1 MDGHRANGPRRSRRT
16 RSQRDKQRE
25 AAGRA
30 GRPGL
35 ITTTGGGLQA
45 LGRPGG
51 VVAGLVAGGLGRHR
65 APSSGSEREN
75 AENRPGSS
83 RPRPPRRRR
92 RDSVSSQDEDIIDGF
107 AIASFTTLQA
117 LENDMQLKPLER
129 AERLKERLVRRQHK
143 GEGGNCRHGNSGG
156 SDRERGRGRHKQPL
170 KRKREANAPTRCV
183 RPRAEDGGGGGGGG
197 DGGGEV
203 NGTGR
208 SSSQERSRD
217 SSQHSTS
224 DRGYIC
230 DSDSDVEDKADYAD
244 LLPGCAQRG
253 VAPRAALGLRGAT
266 AIQRGRG
273 GVGVRIGGGGEGGT
287 PPAEAAR
294 AHTTCT
300 AFK

>member
-35 ITTTGGGLQA
+35 TIGGGGLQA

-51 VVAGLVAGGLGRHR
+51 LVAGLMAVGVGRHHR

-117 LENDMQLKPLER
+117 LEVR
-129 AERLKERLVRRQHK
+129 AAAPRVLSVRVTPRRASSCLSVRLDGWDLV
-143 GEGGNCRHGNSGG
+143 C
-156 SDRERGRGRHKQPL
+156 
-170 KRKREANAPTRCV
+170 
-183 RPRAEDGGGGGGGG
+183 
-197 DGGGEV
+197 
-203 NGTGR
+203 
-208 SSSQERSRD
+208 RSRD
-217 SSQHSTS
+217 GW
-224 DRGYIC
+224 D
-230 DSDSDVEDKADYAD
+230 
-244 LLPGCAQRG
+244 
-253 VAPRAALGLRGAT
+253 GLSLWM
-266 AIQRGRG
+266 GRG
-273 GVGVRIGGGGEGGT
+273 LSW
-287 PPAEAAR
+287 
-294 AHTTCT
+294 
-300 AFK
+300 